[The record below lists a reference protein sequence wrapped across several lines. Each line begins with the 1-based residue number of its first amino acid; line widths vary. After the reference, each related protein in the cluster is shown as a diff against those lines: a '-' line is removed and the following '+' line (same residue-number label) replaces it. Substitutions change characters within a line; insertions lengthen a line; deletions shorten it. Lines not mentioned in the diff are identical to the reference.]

1 MESVE
6 LDALRAEIEARHGT
20 VYRFW
25 KRSGLTK
32 SSVYMTLAGTYPGD
46 ATRQLKRIRDVLDG
60 RGGPAERV
68 FAAIKGAACARC
80 ARTTKCDACDALFR
94 EQARAAMAAMDE

>member
-1 MESVE
+1 LDREE

-25 KRSGLTK
+25 KRSGLNK
-32 SSVYMTLAGTYPGD
+32 SSVYMVLAGTYPGD
-46 ATRQLKRIRDVLDG
+46 AARQIKRIQNALDG

-68 FAAIKGAACARC
+68 FQAIKATACARC
-80 ARTTKCDACDALFR
+80 ARTTKCGACDGLFR
-94 EQARAAMAAMDE
+94 AQAKAAMEAMDE